1 MIDIDKRY
9 HHNTVQNPA
18 SSSQDRHISIN
29 NHDRGTKEHIENKL
43 ESHEE
48 ILEQGSYSDSE
59 FEEEQVEETEG
70 SIAEEIEA
78 SDTSQ

>member
-1 MIDIDKRY
+1 MIDVDKRY
-9 HHNTVQNPA
+9 HHNIDQNPG
-18 SSSQDRHISIN
+18 SSSKDRHISIN
-29 NHDRGTKEHIENKL
+29 NHDRDTKESIENKL

-78 SDTSQ
+78 SDNSQ

>member
-1 MIDIDKRY
+1 MDKRY
-9 HHNTVQNPA
+9 HHNIDQNPA
-18 SSSQDRHISIN
+18 SSSKDRHISIN
-29 NHDRGTKEHIENKL
+29 NHDRDTKEHIENKV

-48 ILEQGSYSDSE
+48 VLEQGSYSDSE

-78 SDTSQ
+78 SDNSQ

>member
-1 MIDIDKRY
+1 MDKRY
-9 HHNTVQNPA
+9 HHNINPNPA

-29 NHDRGTKEHIENKL
+29 DHDRDTKERIENKL

-59 FEEEQVEETEG
+59 FEEEQVEETDG

-78 SDTSQ
+78 SDNSQ

>member
-1 MIDIDKRY
+1 MDKRY
-9 HHNTVQNPA
+9 HYNITHNPA

-29 NHDRGTKEHIENKL
+29 DHDRDTKEHIENKL

-59 FEEEQVEETEG
+59 FEEEQVEETDG

-78 SDTSQ
+78 SDNSQ

>member
-1 MIDIDKRY
+1 MDKRY
-9 HHNTVQNPA
+9 HHTINQNPA

-29 NHDRGTKEHIENKL
+29 DHDRDTKERIENKL

-59 FEEEQVEETEG
+59 FEEEQVEETDG

-78 SDTSQ
+78 SDNSQ

>member
-1 MIDIDKRY
+1 MDKRY
-9 HHNTVQNPA
+9 HHNMDQNPS
-18 SSSQDRHISIN
+18 SSSQDRQISIN
-29 NHDRGTKEHIENKL
+29 NHDRDTKEHIENKL

-78 SDTSQ
+78 SDNSQ

>member
-1 MIDIDKRY
+1 MDKRY
-9 HHNTVQNPA
+9 HHNITHNPA
-18 SSSQDRHISIN
+18 PSSQDRHISIN
-29 NHDRGTKEHIENKL
+29 DHDRDTKERIENKL

-59 FEEEQVEETEG
+59 FEEEQVEETDG

-78 SDTSQ
+78 SDNSQ

>member
-1 MIDIDKRY
+1 MDKRY
-9 HHNTVQNPA
+9 HHTINQNSA

-29 NHDRGTKEHIENKL
+29 DHDRDTKERIENKL

-59 FEEEQVEETEG
+59 FEEEQVEETDG

-78 SDTSQ
+78 SDNSQ

>member
-1 MIDIDKRY
+1 MDKHY
-9 HHNTVQNPA
+9 HHTINQNPA

-29 NHDRGTKEHIENKL
+29 DHDRDTKEHIEKKL

-59 FEEEQVEETEG
+59 FEEEQVEETDG

-78 SDTSQ
+78 SDNSQ

>member
-1 MIDIDKRY
+1 MDKRC
-9 HHNTVQNPA
+9 HHTIDQNPA
-18 SSSQDRHISIN
+18 SSSQDTHISIN
-29 NHDRGTKEHIENKL
+29 DHDRDTKERIENKL

-59 FEEEQVEETEG
+59 FEEEQVEETDG

-78 SDTSQ
+78 SDNSQ

>member
-1 MIDIDKRY
+1 MDKHY
-9 HHNTVQNPA
+9 HHNIDQNPA
-18 SSSQDRHISIN
+18 SSSKDRHISIN
-29 NHDRGTKEHIENKL
+29 NHDRDTKEHIENKL

-59 FEEEQVEETEG
+59 FEEEQVDETEG

-78 SDTSQ
+78 SDNSQ